1 MRNYIFLL
9 KPGGRADIH
18 VPAGDVESFWALL
31 EENEIDFGIMTHNL
45 QHDIGISNFQ
55 RSGADKLKFSR
66 RRKRRNDKKRPS
78 SLLDK
83 L

>member
-18 VPAGDVESFWALL
+18 VPAGDFESFWALL

-45 QHDIGISNFQ
+45 QHDIGISNF
-55 RSGADKLKFSR
+55 
-66 RRKRRNDKKRPS
+66 
-78 SLLDK
+78 
-83 L
+83 